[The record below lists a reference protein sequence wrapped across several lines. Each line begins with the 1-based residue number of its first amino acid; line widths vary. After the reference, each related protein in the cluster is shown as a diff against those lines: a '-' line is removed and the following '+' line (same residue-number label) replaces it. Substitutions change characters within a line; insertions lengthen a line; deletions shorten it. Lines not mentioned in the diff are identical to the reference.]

1 LWFPLLPADRHR
13 RRCGPDGP
21 PIAFVE
27 KQRGAMR
34 VVALDPRALKL
45 GLAPGLTLADARA
58 RVPELAAIDHDAH
71 ADRLWLERIADG
83 CDRWTPMVALDRQ
96 DGVTLDITGCVESF
110 ALHSPTSV
118 RTERSR
124 SAATASHGLRLR
136 SGRTDVGYFPNSKS
150 LGEEERQ
157 GFDKL
162 SPNGE
167 MFGTG
172 SALTADVERRLA
184 AAGLTLRLA
193 LADTPE
199 AAQALARFQSLP
211 AADEPQA
218 IRRLPV
224 AALQLDQEAE
234 TGLRRAGLKT
244 IGDLADRPS
253 PPLAARFGEGLVD
266 ALDRLLGRADSRI
279 SPRRALPALLFE
291 RRFAEPMARA
301 DDALA
306 VLDDLVREAAIA
318 LEERHGGGRR
328 FVGRLYRSDGQV
340 REVAIETG
348 LPTRDPATP
357 ARLFRERIDALA
369 DPIDPGFG
377 FDMIRLAVPAIEPL
391 AATQLKLEGGRVA
404 EEAMAALVDRLS
416 TRLGRNRVRRFVAQG
431 THIPEQA
438 ALALPAVDLPDPAP
452 WPLPPEGEPPLR
464 PLHLFDP
471 PQRIEVTLSEVPDGP
486 PRRFRWRRTVHEV
499 ARFEGPERIAGEW
512 WRVRVARLPEPPPS
526 VLRPKP
532 GRDAM
537 ECDGEE
543 LVDPPEAPPTRPAKP
558 LLTRDYFRVEDVRG
572 RRFWLFRHGLY
583 ERETDSPDWYVHGLF
598 A

>member
-1 LWFPLLPADRHR
+1 
-13 RRCGPDGP
+13 
-21 PIAFVE
+21 
-27 KQRGAMR
+27 MR
-34 VVALDPRALKL
+34 VVALDARALRL

-58 RVPELAAIDHDAH
+58 RVPELVAADHDPH

-83 CDRWTPMVALDRQ
+83 CDRWTPMVALDPP
-96 DGVTLDITGCVESF
+96 DGVTLDITGCGEGFLVHHAPPFVPSEVE
-110 ALHSPTSV
+110 V
-118 RTERSR
+118 RAPS
-124 SAATASHGLRLR
+124 TASAKRP
-136 SGRTDVGYFPNSKS
+136 STS
-150 LGEEERQ
+150 LGT
-157 GFDKL
+157 
-162 SPNGE
+162 NGGGYSNE
-167 MFGTG
+167 STL
-172 SALTADVERRLA
+172 AADIERRLT

-199 AAQALARFQSLP
+199 AAQALARFQALP
-211 AADEPQA
+211 AADEALA
-218 IRRLPV
+218 IRRLPI
-224 AALQLDQEAE
+224 AALRLEEEPE
-234 TGLRRAGLKT
+234 TALRRAGLKT
-244 IGDLADRPS
+244 IGDLADRP
-253 PPLAARFGEGLVD
+253 PAPLAARFGEAMVD

-291 RRFAEPMARA
+291 RRFAEPVART
-301 DDALA
+301 DDALS
-306 VLDDLVREAAIA
+306 VLDDLAREAMQA

-328 FVGRLYRSDGQV
+328 FAARLYRSDGQV
-340 REVAIETG
+340 REIAIETG
-348 LPTRDPATP
+348 LPTRDPAIP

-416 TRLGRNRVRRFVAQG
+416 TRLGRNRVRRFAPQG
-431 THIPEQA
+431 THIPEQQ
-438 ALALPAVDLPDPAP
+438 ALVLPAVALPDPAP
-452 WPLPPEGEPPLR
+452 WPLPPAGEPPLR

-471 PQRIEVTLSEVPDGP
+471 PQRIEVTAEVPDGP

-512 WRVRVARLPEPPPS
+512 WRVRVNRLPNPAPS
-526 VLRPKP
+526 AVREKP

-537 ECDGEE
+537 ACDEAE
-543 LVDPPEAPPTRPAKP
+543 TADSTTTPPKGKP

-583 ERETDSPDWYVHGLF
+583 ERESGAPDWYVHGLF